1 VAFELQRPRLRPFF
15 EKLEKKQEKLE
26 KTTKLLARGIEPRIS
41 VWKAGLLTIIRPQH
55 FLLERR
61 KKYESNLLKY
71 CENIVKKDSLY
82 PLIKQHVLL

>member
-26 KTTKLLARGIEPRIS
+26 KKAKLAARGIEPQIS
-41 VWKAGLLTIIRPQH
+41 VWKAGLLTIRPRN

-61 KKYESNLLKY
+61 KKYENNLLKY
-71 CENIVKKDSLY
+71 CQKRLIVPSY
-82 PLIKQHVLL
+82 